1 MHGVLEVAQE
11 GMELLVVLVVGGRVD
26 TQPFV
31 TQVRPRGQHTPPRE
45 LGHWKEEAASQGRG
59 QQAARTVVL
68 GSGAE
73 VMVEGAVEEPE
84 EARRMDEV
92 VAAVIVEVVW
102 Q

>member
-1 MHGVLEVAQE
+1 MHGMLEVAQE

-73 VMVEGAVEEPE
+73 VMVDGAVEEPE
-84 EARRMDEV
+84 EARRV
-92 VAAVIVEVVW
+92 VAAVMVEVVW

>member
-1 MHGVLEVAQE
+1 MLEVAQD

-45 LGHWKEEAASQGRG
+45 LGHWKDEAASQGRG

-73 VMVEGAVEEPE
+73 VMVDGAVEEPE
-84 EARRMDEV
+84 EARRV
-92 VAAVIVEVVW
+92 VAAVMVEVVW